1 MNWSRIACIA
11 LVVGLMAAPSKS
23 QQVRYDSARDWRQ
36 WQLPI
41 GAVDLLP
48 EGTIVPT
55 RIRKSPD
62 AVRDLDRFGGG
73 IRKAGSNL
81 QQAENI
87 IDGDLSQPAGLPT
100 QMMIRASG
108 LLRSI

>member
-1 MNWSRIACIA
+1 
-11 LVVGLMAAPSKS
+11 MAAPSKS

-48 EGTIVPT
+48 EGTIAPT

-62 AVRDLDRFGGG
+62 AV
-73 IRKAGSNL
+73 A
-81 QQAENI
+81 
-87 IDGDLSQPAGLPT
+87 
-100 QMMIRASG
+100 M
-108 LLRSI
+108 